1 MDREGA
7 WSGCFW
13 LTPFY
18 FFSEK
23 TLRFA
28 TAGRARHPGQ
38 GQPYGNIV
46 AFAATA
52 DLKHLLF
59 PTTCSTRKYANLS
72 GEPRV
77 AMVVDNRSHQES
89 DFREGIAVT
98 ATGVV
103 RELEGLEREERS
115 MIYLA
120 KHPYLEEFVTSP
132 SCALLQLEVETY
144 YVVSQFQ
151 SVVEIQINRR

>member
-1 MDREGA
+1 MVKK
-7 WSGCFW
+7 
-13 LTPFY
+13 L
-18 FFSEK
+18 FSSQR
-23 TLRFA
+23 LAVLA
-28 TAGRARHPGQ
+28 TQGR

-59 PTTCSTRKYANLS
+59 ATTRSTRKYANLS

-77 AMVVDNRSHQES
+77 AMVVDNRSNQES

-103 RELEGLEREERS
+103 RELEGLEREERLK
-115 MIYLA
+115 IYLA
-120 KHPYLEEFVTSP
+120 KHPYLEEFVASP

-151 SVVEIQINRR
+151 NVVEIQIDRNQR